1 MLSVT
6 GGGGTKK
13 MKGQGT
19 WNHELW
25 QGGERRKKRRLG
37 RGEGGQV

>member
-6 GGGGTKK
+6 RRNEK
-13 MKGQGT
+13 MKEQGT

-25 QGGERRKKRRLG
+25 QGGEGRKKRRLG
-37 RGEGGQV
+37 EGGKFKS